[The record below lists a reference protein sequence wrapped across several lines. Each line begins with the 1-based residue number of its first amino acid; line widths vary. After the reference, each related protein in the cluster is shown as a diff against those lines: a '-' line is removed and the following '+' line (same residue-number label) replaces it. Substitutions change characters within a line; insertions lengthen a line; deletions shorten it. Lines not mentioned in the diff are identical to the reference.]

1 MNVVHFK
8 IGVKMT
14 DKMVF
19 SLICVVVVAM
29 IQIAAFLTGHNG
41 AIFNFTAIII
51 GAIVGSV
58 LGFTINLNG
67 TVKKYIKDE
76 IKP

>member
-1 MNVVHFK
+1 MS
-8 IGVKMT
+8 
-14 DKMVF
+14 DKMIF
-19 SLICVVVVAM
+19 SLICVGIVGLIQVV
-29 IQIAAFLTGHNG
+29 AFLTGHNG
-41 AIFNFTAIII
+41 AVFNFTAIII
-51 GAIVGSV
+51 GAIVGSI